1 MSNQFRNFKL
11 SPFKRVILL
20 SLLFFFFGLSPYFYL
35 PYAAAKN
42 PPLNFGD
49 PRSFENFLRV
59 IARADYGTFRIGSG
73 SELFNY
79 QLAKGQWRVFLL
91 SAAQN
96 FSLLLIFFLWGIFWL
111 GKAERKLSFS
121 FLLLFFFTSFVFL
134 SFLSF
139 PLEFSYDFNVA
150 SRFHLLPFLLISA
163 TFLPLGLYS
172 FLHLLSKP
180 SSSIILLFI
189 PLFFFFGNFS
199 SAKQFSSSLG
209 LDLSR
214 MVLESLP
221 GNSLVL
227 SAGDFYTV
235 YFPYLELVEKKRN
248 DVVLIDLGKLYNP
261 WYQEQI
267 IERHPDVAK
276 SSFFDGLDSVYLR
289 KIVDENFNLRPIFV
303 YAALNALPNLEQ
315 KYELIPWG
323 ILQKVYL
330 KPATLD
336 SQKLFEENISQINN
350 LDFSFK
356 QVVQKER
363 PESLNQV
370 VVSHYLAGYFHLGV
384 YLLQGGFFKEALY
397 AFEETIS
404 FYEDK
409 NQIFDPNVASAFK
422 NAGLIY
428 LQEGE
433 KEKGFHLLR
442 KYSRFNPQDKQI
454 KKMLYSK
461 DPL

>member
-1 MSNQFRNFKL
+1 MPNRFRNSKLRSFK
-11 SPFKRVILL
+11 KAILL
-20 SLLFFFFGLSPYFYL
+20 SLLFFFFGLLPYFYL

-49 PRSFENFLRV
+49 PFFFENFWRV
-59 IARADYGTFRIGSG
+59 ITRADYGTFQVGSG

-79 QLAKGQWRVFLL
+79 QFAKGQWRFFLL

-96 FSLLLIFFLWGIFWL
+96 FSLLLIFFLLGIFWL
-111 GKAERKLSFS
+111 GKAGRKLSFS
-121 FLLLFFFTSFVFL
+121 FLLLFFFTSFIFL

-150 SRFHLLPFLLISA
+150 SRFHLLPLLLISA
-163 TFLPLGLYS
+163 TLLPLGLYY

-180 SSSIILLFI
+180 SSSTILLFI
-189 PLFFFFGNFS
+189 PFFFFFGNFS

-214 MVLESLP
+214 AVLDSLP
-221 GNSLVL
+221 SNSLVL

-235 YFPYLELVEKKRN
+235 YFPYLELVEKERN
-248 DVVLIDLGKLYNP
+248 DVVLIDLGKLYNL
-261 WYQEQI
+261 WYQRQI
-267 IERHPDVAK
+267 IERYPNVAK
-276 SSFFDGLDSVYLR
+276 SSFFDGLDSLYVQR
-289 KIVDENFNLRPIFV
+289 IVDENFNLRPIFV
-303 YAALNALPNLEQ
+303 YSSLNALPNLEQ
-315 KYELIPWG
+315 KYELVPWG

-330 KPATLD
+330 KPSLLD

-356 QVVQKER
+356 QVAQKES

-384 YLLQGGFFKEALY
+384 YLLPRGFLNEALY
-397 AFEETIS
+397 AFDKIVS

-409 NQIFDPNVASAFK
+409 NQIFDPNVVSAFK

-442 KYSRFNPQDKQI
+442 KYSEFNPQDKQI

-461 DPL
+461 DNL